1 MPSHHLTPSLKQE
14 ALQKLLSVCP
24 HCRAK
29 YEQLDTAII
38 TESKDAEL
46 VHVKC
51 RSCQG
56 SLVALLFSTGPLI
69 SSIGLVTDLSQED
82 VVRFQ
87 QAKEVSEDD
96 LLACHEWLRQPRV
109 VADMINYR
117 ASQKSK

>member
-1 MPSHHLTPSLKQE
+1 MANQRLTPSLKQE
-14 ALQKLLSVCP
+14 ALEKLLSVCP

-29 YEQLDTAII
+29 YEQLDSVVI

-87 QAKEVSEDD
+87 QAKELSEED
-96 LLACHEWLRQPRV
+96 LLACHEWLRQPQA
-109 VADMINYR
+109 VADIINYR
-117 ASQKSK
+117 TKFIE

>member
-1 MPSHHLTPSLKQE
+1 MPGNRLTPSLKQE
-14 ALQKLLSVCP
+14 ALAKLLSLCP

-29 YEQLDTAII
+29 YERLDTVII

-56 SLVALLFSTGPLI
+56 SIVALLFSTGPLI

-87 QAKEVSEDD
+87 KASELSEDD
-96 LLACHEWLRQPRV
+96 LLAYHEWLRKPSV
-109 VADMINYR
+109 VSNIINYQ
-117 ASQKSK
+117 AQLK

>member
-1 MPSHHLTPSLKQE
+1 MAIHPLSPSLKQE
-14 ALQKLLSVCP
+14 ALQKLLSACP
-24 HCRAK
+24 HCQAK
-29 YEQLDTAII
+29 FEQLDTAII

-87 QAKEVSEDD
+87 QANEVSEDD
-96 LLACHEWLRQPRV
+96 LLAYHEWLRQPRV
-109 VADMINYR
+109 VADLINYR
-117 ASQKSK
+117 ANHQTK